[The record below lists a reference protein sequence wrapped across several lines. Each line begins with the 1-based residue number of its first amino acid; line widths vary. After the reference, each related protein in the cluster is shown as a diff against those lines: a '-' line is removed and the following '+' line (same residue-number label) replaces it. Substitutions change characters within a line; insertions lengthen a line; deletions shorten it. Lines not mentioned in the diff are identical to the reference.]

1 MCTSVVPKTKP
12 MNKIDSTCLR
22 FILFKTTC
30 FVIPSRKNINKVNS
44 TFSTLYFVYFRRKNK
59 TMTDHAQQQQPS
71 KMVKTITL
79 RNGIEMPMLVGCK
92 YL

>member
-1 MCTSVVPKTKP
+1 
-12 MNKIDSTCLR
+12 
-22 FILFKTTC
+22 
-30 FVIPSRKNINKVNS
+30 
-44 TFSTLYFVYFRRKNK
+44 
-59 TMTDHAQQQQPS
+59 MTDHAQQQQPS